1 MKILKVVP
9 DPKRSYLCDS
19 HAESVG
25 EEQAGVPLK
34 QRAMPQEWQSDEEE
48 RRAALL
54 NMHTRRGRERDRE
67 REERGGDRQVS
78 VSGSL
83 STEGLIAAA
92 VK

>member
-1 MKILKVVP
+1 M
-9 DPKRSYLCDS
+9 
-19 HAESVG
+19 G
-25 EEQAGVPLK
+25 EEQASVPFK
-34 QRAMPQEWQSDEEE
+34 QRAAPQEWQSDEEE

-54 NMHTRRGRERDRE
+54 NMQREGERRR
-67 REERGGDRQVS
+67 DRQVS

>member
-1 MKILKVVP
+1 MSP
-9 DPKRSYLCDS
+9 F
-19 HAESVG
+19 
-25 EEQAGVPLK
+25 K

-54 NMHTRRGRERDRE
+54 NICTERE
-67 REERGGDRQVS
+67 REKRGGDRQVS

-83 STEGLIAAA
+83 STERVIAAA